1 MQRSRIVLLA
11 VAAFALVSSAAAHSI
26 AATTLP
32 VPWRILLASDR
43 EGDTDIYRVDA
54 DGRRSVRLT
63 RSPRF
68 DAPSAVSPDGRRILF
83 ESNRSPKGDV
93 WVMNGDGTGQRNLT
107 RSPAFECCGSWSP
120 DGRRIAFVSD
130 RDGNDEIYV
139 MNQDGGAQHVVAAS
153 PSSQEI
159 PAAWSP
165 DGSSIAFATDRDGNW
180 EIYAMDADGGD
191 PRNLTRN
198 ALSDGRDGGFAWS
211 PDGRRIVFAT
221 NRDRSRNG
229 AGKVQDELWVMNAD
243 GSGQQR
249 LTRSPEAEQVITWS
263 PDGRKIVFGRF
274 PSTPSWAFFV
284 MNADG
289 TGVKKVDWVLPRT
302 KP

>member
-68 DAPSAVSPDGRRILF
+68 DAPSAVSADGREILF
-83 ESNRSPKGDV
+83 TSNRSPKGDV
-93 WVMNGDGTGQRNLT
+93 WVMNRDGTGQRNLT

-139 MNQDGGAQHVVAAS
+139 MNNDGGGQHVLAAS

-180 EIYAMDADGGD
+180 EIYAMDADGD
-191 PRNLTRN
+191 NPRNLTRN
-198 ALSDGRDGGFAWS
+198 ALSEGRDGGFAWS

-221 NRDRSRNG
+221 NRDRSRSR

-243 GSGQQR
+243 GSGQKR
-249 LTRSPEAEQVITWS
+249 LTRSPEAERVITWS
-263 PDGRKIVFGRF
+263 PDGRRIVFARF
-274 PSTPSWAFFV
+274 PSAPPWAFFV

-302 KP
+302 NP